1 MTWAAGS
8 GDDGPVTDEG
18 SAPPTEAL
26 PLFPLSSVL
35 FPGAPLP
42 LQIFEERY
50 RTLVRDLLELEPE
63 QRRFGVVAIEAGSE
77 AGMAL
82 PQMFPIGCEARV
94 QRIEPIPDGRSK
106 LLASGGARF
115 RLFEVDTVSK
125 PYLVGQVHWM
135 DEPAG
140 EPGLAKAI
148 VPAVRDALMAYAE
161 TLADLTGGTVNDEGL
176 PDEPTD
182 LSYLTA
188 GAILLTLRERQ
199 ALLELGDTATR
210 LRTEVSL
217 LRRER
222 LLMAALRAVN
232 APELFRMARSPN

>member
-1 MTWAAGS
+1 VTEEGAAQALE
-8 GDDGPVTDEG
+8 T
-18 SAPPTEAL
+18 L
-26 PLFPLSSVL
+26 PLFPLSAVL

-50 RTLVRDLLELEPE
+50 RTLVRDLLDLEPE

-82 PQMFPIGCEARV
+82 PQMFPVGCEAWV

-106 LLASGGARF
+106 LLAFGRTRF
-115 RLFEVDTVSK
+115 RLLEVDTVSK
-125 PYLVGQVHWM
+125 PYLIGKVRWL

-140 EPGLAKAI
+140 EPGLAEAI
-148 VPAVRDALMAYAE
+148 VPAVRDALLTYVD
-161 TLADLTGGTVNDEGL
+161 TLAELTGGTVEEDTL
-176 PDEPTD
+176 PDDPTE

-188 GAILLTLRERQ
+188 GAILLALRERQ

-217 LRRER
+217 LRREQ
-222 LLMAALRAVN
+222 LLMAELRAVN
-232 APELFRMARSPN
+232 APELFRMPRSPN

>member
-1 MTWAAGS
+1 MIGRVSDRSDQGAAH
-8 GDDGPVTDEG
+8 E
-18 SAPPTEAL
+18 L
-26 PLFPLSSVL
+26 PLFPLSTVL

-50 RTLVRDLLELEPE
+50 RALVGDLLELEPQ

-106 LLASGGARF
+106 LLAFGGARF
-115 RLFEVDTVSK
+115 RLLEVDTVSK
-125 PYLVGQVHWM
+125 PYLVGQVRWM
-135 DEPAG
+135 EEPAG
-140 EPGLAKAI
+140 EPGLAEAI
-148 VPAVRDALMAYAE
+148 APAVRDALMAYAG
-161 TLADLTGGTVNDEGL
+161 TLADLAGGTVNDESL

-199 ALLELGDTATR
+199 ALLELADTATR

-222 LLMAALRAVN
+222 LLMATLRAVN
-232 APELFRMARSPN
+232 APELFRIARSPN